1 MNLGDTFGQIDTKK
15 GMSVI
20 IEHTSANPIGPL
32 HIGIIYLTNIREG
45 MIGYPFSI
53 HIQYLTLHL
62 SCMLIQYIS
71 LGNLR
76 NVILGSVLS
85 NILKS
90 VGYTVKQH
98 FYVNDLGAQVGLT
111 ALGNTIRTIHPS
123 ISIHPY

>member
-53 HIQYLTLHL
+53 HIQYLTLSIHL
-62 SCMLIQYIS
+62 TS
-71 LGNLR
+71 
-76 NVILGSVLS
+76 IL
-85 NILKS
+85 
-90 VGYTVKQH
+90 Y
-98 FYVNDLGAQVGLT
+98 F
-111 ALGNTIRTIHPS
+111 
-123 ISIHPY
+123 ISIYR